1 MMDFSGSTEG
11 RSGNE
16 INPDPSSLRV
26 LRLVLVRRV
35 VDALPGIV
43 DVNTP
48 LLPLASVTAVDRLDG
63 ALVRLLLGSN
73 RWLKLLLT

>member
-1 MMDFSGSTEG
+1 MMDCSGSTEG
-11 RSGNE
+11 KSGSE

-26 LRLVLVRRV
+26 LRLVLTRRV

-63 ALVRLLLGSN
+63 ALVRLLLGS
-73 RWLKLLLT
+73 LLFKFKR

>member
-1 MMDFSGSTEG
+1 MDFSGSTEG

-63 ALVRLLLGSN
+63 VLVRLLFGSK
-73 RWLKLLLT
+73 R

>member
-1 MMDFSGSTEG
+1 MDFSGSTEG